1 MSTQDNNAD
10 GIHSIAMDMGRLFM
24 QELYS
29 DVVFLVEDQ
38 RLPAHRVVLAARCEY
53 FRALLFGDMAE
64 SKKHEIQ
71 LEVPL
76 EAFKSILEYLYMD
89 KLPLAKIGVD
99 KTYDVLNLAHLYG
112 LEYLQTA
119 VDKYLQQE
127 VAVSNVCVIL
137 NAARLYDMPEL
148 VKKCYNFME
157 ENQLALLQSDSIQT
171 LSKEAFEDLLR
182 QDNFFAP
189 EVELFRSIC
198 KWRENKPSEDSQTL
212 LSLVRLP
219 LMSIHELLHV
229 VRPSGIF
236 ELDDIVDA
244 IDKVNIGKNL
254 PHRATILPRVNV
266 ASKNC
271 ASYIRA
277 ERSEIV
283 IKLKQC
289 FKINCIQVSSN
300 FSSGEYELQVS
311 LDETHWDSVG
321 RIRKDH
327 YNLIMVRFMAR
338 PVNFIRVAVLPSV
351 YFNPLPP
358 SGTVLA
364 MYE

>member
-1 MSTQDNNAD
+1 MSTQDNNAA

-53 FRALLFGDMAE
+53 FRAMLFGDMAE

-76 EAFKSILEYLYMD
+76 EAFKSILEYLYLD
-89 KLPLAKIGVD
+89 KLPFDKIGVD
-99 KTYDVLNLAHLYG
+99 KTFEVLHLAHLYG

-119 VDKYLQQE
+119 VEKYLQQAL
-127 VAVSNVCVIL
+127 AVSNVCMIL

-148 VKKCYNFME
+148 IKKCYNFIE
-157 ENQLALLQSDSIQT
+157 KNQLALLQSDSIQT

-236 ELDDIVDA
+236 KLDDIVDA

-254 PHRATILPRVNV
+254 PYRATVLPRVNV
-266 ASKNC
+266 ASKNY

-277 ERSEIV
+277 DTSEIV
-283 IKLKQC
+283 IQLKKC
-289 FKINCIQVSSN
+289 FKINSIQVSSN
-300 FSSGEYELQVS
+300 FSAGEYELQVS

-321 RIRKDH
+321 RIRKEHDSP
-327 YNLIMVRFMAR
+327 IMVRFMAR
-338 PVNFIRVAVLPSV
+338 PASFIRVAVIPGLGLR
-351 YFNPLPP
+351 PLPP

-364 MYE
+364 TYE